1 MDTEAGDSGKR
12 RLDETDVRILKVLEG
27 NGRATYEEIARL
39 VNLSANAV
47 RGRVQALTRRRVIR
61 GIHADVDWTGGGPK
75 IEALIDVRLR
85 PGADD
90 ARFEEAVVA
99 MPGAVLLEHLA
110 GPVHY
115 QLRVAVSTTE
125 GIDEVIRR
133 LKQELRVESTNTK
146 IVTRAV
152 RAN

>member
-1 MDTEAGDSGKR
+1 MAW
-12 RLDETDVRILKVLEG
+12 I
-27 NGRATYEEIARL
+27 
-39 VNLSANAV
+39 AV
-47 RGRVQALTRRRVIR
+47 RGRVHALTRRRVIR
-61 GIHADVDWTGGGPK
+61 GIHADVDWAGGGPK
-75 IEALIDVRLR
+75 IEALIDIRLR

-90 ARFEEAVVA
+90 AQFEQGVVA

-115 QLRVAVSTTE
+115 QLRVALTTTE

-152 RAN
+152 RAD

>member
-1 MDTEAGDSGKR
+1 MKTETGDSGNH
-12 RLDETDVRILKVLEG
+12 RLDETDVRILKVLEA
-27 NGRATYEEIARL
+27 NGHATYEEIARL

-47 RGRVQALTRRRVIR
+47 RGRVHALTRRRVIR
-61 GIHADVDWTGGGPK
+61 GIHADVDWAGGGPK
-75 IEALIDVRLR
+75 IEALIDIRLR

-90 ARFEEAVVA
+90 AQFEQAAVA

-110 GPVHY
+110 GPIHY
-115 QLRVAVSTTE
+115 QLRVALTPTE

-152 RAN
+152 RAD